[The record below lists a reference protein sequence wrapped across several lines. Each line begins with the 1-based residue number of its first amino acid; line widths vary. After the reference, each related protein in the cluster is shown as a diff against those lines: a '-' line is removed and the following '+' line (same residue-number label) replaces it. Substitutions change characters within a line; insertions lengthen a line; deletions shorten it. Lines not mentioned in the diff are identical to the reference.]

1 MKWFCI
7 FILFLAVG
15 CVKKSERSTEPPPE
29 QVWFVCAECGWE
41 KSRLQHGSMVPDI
54 CSGCKND
61 SRQREMARWQG
72 AEVPLP
78 LVMKK
83 AKDDDGM
90 PHAED

>member
-1 MKWFCI
+1 MKWLII

-15 CVKKSERSTEPPPE
+15 CAKKSERSTEPLRRVE
-29 QVWFVCAECGWE
+29 FVCMECGWE
-41 KSRLQHGSMVPDI
+41 RSRFQTGWLAPDV
-54 CSGCKND
+54 CSECKND
-61 SRQREMARWQG
+61 IWRVMEG
-72 AEVPLP
+72 KLP